1 MTKQKHLTEYY
12 QENKNSCSDNRLEDV

>member
-12 QENKNSCSDNRLEDV
+12 QENKNSCSDNRLENV